1 MIPSFKGLY
10 LHDHFQKL
18 QKSMKKPIKVFK
30 FGGASIRDA
39 TAIKN
44 VAEILQNFK
53 NHPLI
58 IVVSAAGKTTNAL
71 EKVVEAHQR
80 QDGKANN
87 LLDKVKENHYQ
98 IIRDLFGEK
107 HEIYNIIN
115 DTFVEIDWVLEEEP
129 HENYDYIYD
138 QIVSVGELVS
148 SKIVNV
154 YLNEV
159 GFSCQWLDA
168 RDIIRTNNIYRE
180 GWVIW
185 EDTLKNASEKIP
197 PLFKKGEFIVTQ
209 GFIGSTSENFTTT
222 LGREGSDYT
231 AAIFSF
237 CMDAESMTI
246 WKDVPGVLTADPRV
260 FENVSKLDR
269 LSYRE
274 AIEMTYYGAK
284 VIHPKT
290 IKPLQNKSIPMYVK
304 SFIEPEGEGTFISD
318 EVVDNYPPIVSI
330 EPKQALLYISTK
342 DFSFVAE
349 HHLSYLFNL
358 IAEHRIQVN
367 MMQNTAIS
375 FAVCV
380 NDIDDRIQNF
390 TDGIKENFKV
400 VVDRNL
406 ELIAVRH
413 YQKELLDNLKNGKIV
428 LLEERIRQTVQ
439 LVVKEVPLM
448 KRKEG
453 D

>member
-1 MIPSFKGLY
+1 MSKE
-10 LHDHFQKL
+10 
-18 QKSMKKPIKVFK
+18 IKVFK
-30 FGGASIRDA
+30 FGGASIKNA
-39 TAIKN
+39 EAIKN
-44 VAEILQNFK
+44 VVEILKKFEDQSI
-53 NHPLI
+53 I
-58 IVVSAAGKTTNAL
+58 IVVSATGKTTNAL
-71 EKVVEAHQR
+71 EKVIEAHVK
-80 QDGKANN
+80 QDGSATG
-87 LLDKVKENHYQ
+87 LLNEIKENHYK

-107 HEIYNIIN
+107 HEVYSVVN

-129 HENYDYIYD
+129 HENYDFMYD

-148 SKIVNV
+148 SKIVHA
-154 YLNEV
+154 YLNEI
-159 GFSCQWLDA
+159 GFTSSWLDA

-180 GWVIW
+180 GWVMW
-185 EDTLKNASEKIP
+185 DETLKNAIEKVP
-197 PLFKKGEFIVTQ
+197 PLLKKGGFVITQ
-209 GFIGSTSENFTTT
+209 GFIGSTSENYTTT
-222 LGREGSDYT
+222 LGREGSDYS
-231 AAIFSF
+231 AAIFSY
-237 CMDAESMTI
+237 CLDAESMTI
-246 WKDVPGVLTADPRV
+246 WKDVPGVLTADPRIFDDV
-260 FENVSKLDR
+260 IKLDR

-284 VIHPKT
+284 VIHQKT

-304 SFIEPEGEGTFISD
+304 SFIEPLGDGTFISD

-330 EPKQALLYISTK
+330 ESNQALLYISTK

-349 HHLSYLFNL
+349 HHLSYLFKL

-380 NDIDDRIQNF
+380 NDIDDRIQRF
-390 TDGIKENFKV
+390 TDSIQKNFKV

-413 YQKELLDNLKNGKIV
+413 YQKELLQNLKTNKIV

-439 LVVKEVPLM
+439 LVVKNVPLM
-448 KRKEG
+448 QRKEL
-453 D
+453 

>member
-1 MIPSFKGLY
+1 
-10 LHDHFQKL
+10 
-18 QKSMKKPIKVFK
+18 MKKAIKVFK
-30 FGGASIRDA
+30 FGGASIKDA
-39 TAIKN
+39 EAIKN
-44 VAEILQNFK
+44 VADILKNSEGQN
-53 NHPLI
+53 LT
-58 IVVSAAGKTTNAL
+58 IVISATGKTTNAL
-71 EKVVEAHQR
+71 EKVVQAHVK
-80 QDGKANN
+80 QDEKATDYLN
-87 LLDKVKENHYQ
+87 LVKENHYQ

-107 HEIYNIIN
+107 HEIYSIVN
-115 DTFVEIDWVLEEEP
+115 DTFVEIDWVLEEDP
-129 HENYDYIYD
+129 HEDYDYMYD

-148 SKIVNV
+148 SKIVNA
-154 YLNEV
+154 YLNEI
-159 GFSCQWLDA
+159 GLRSNWLDA
-168 RDIIRTNNIYRE
+168 RDVIRTNNIYRE

-185 EDTLKNASEKIP
+185 EDTLKNATSKVTPLIEK
-197 PLFKKGEFIVTQ
+197 GGFIITQ

-222 LGREGSDYT
+222 LGREGSDYS

-237 CMDAESMTI
+237 CLDAESMTI
-246 WKDVPGVLTADPRV
+246 WKDVPGVLTADPRI
-260 FENVSKLDR
+260 FEDVTKLDR

-290 IKPLQNKSIPMYVK
+290 IKPLQNKSIPMFVK
-304 SFIEPEGEGTFISD
+304 SFLDPKGEGTFISD

-330 EPKQALLYISTK
+330 EPDQALMYISTK

-349 HHLSYLFNL
+349 HHLSYLFKL

-380 NDIDDRIQNF
+380 NDVDDRIQRF
-390 TDGIKENFKV
+390 MDSIQDNFKV

-413 YQKELLDNLKNGKIV
+413 YQKELLQNLKANKIV
-428 LLEERIRQTVQ
+428 MLEERIRQTVQ
-439 LVVKEVPLM
+439 LVVKNVPLM
-448 KRKEG
+448 KRKAIN
-453 D
+453 

>member
-1 MIPSFKGLY
+1 
-10 LHDHFQKL
+10 
-18 QKSMKKPIKVFK
+18 MKKAIKVFK
-30 FGGASIRDA
+30 FGGASIKDA
-39 TAIKN
+39 EAIKN
-44 VAEILQNFK
+44 VTEILKKFDDQN
-53 NHPLI
+53 LA
-58 IVVSAAGKTTNAL
+58 IVVSATGKTTNAL
-71 EKVVEAHQR
+71 EKVVQAYFK
-80 QDGKANN
+80 QDGSANEYLN
-87 LLDKVKENHYQ
+87 IVKENHYQ
-98 IIRDLFGEK
+98 IIRDLFGEQ
-107 HEIYNIIN
+107 HEIYSVIN

-129 HENYDYIYD
+129 NDPYDYIYD

-148 SKIVNV
+148 SKIVNA
-154 YLNEV
+154 YLNEI
-159 GFSCQWLDA
+159 GLKAQWLDA
-168 RDIIRTNNIYRE
+168 RDVIRTNNIYRE
-180 GWVIW
+180 GWVMW
-185 EDTLKNASEKIP
+185 EDTLKNATTKIP
-197 PLFKKGEFIVTQ
+197 PLIEKGGFIITQ

-237 CMDAESMTI
+237 CLDAESMTI
-246 WKDVPGVLTADPRV
+246 WKDVPGVLTADPRI
-260 FENVSKLDR
+260 FEDVTKLDR

-284 VIHPKT
+284 VIHQKT

-304 SFIEPEGEGTFISD
+304 SFVNPEGEGTFISD

-330 EPKQALLYISTK
+330 EPNQALLYISTK

-349 HHLSYLFNL
+349 HHLSYLFKL

-380 NDIDDRIQNF
+380 NDVDDRIQGF
-390 TDGIKENFKV
+390 VDSIQDEFKV

-413 YQKELLDNLKNGKIV
+413 YQKELLQNLKLNKIV
-428 LLEERIRQTVQ
+428 MLEERIRQTVQ
-439 LVVKEVPLM
+439 LVVKDVPLM
-448 KRKEG
+448 KRKSLN
-453 D
+453 